1 MQHKTSDQRISD
13 RQEVL
18 TANTLI
24 EEQPIS
30 EAAAELVFNS
40 RQNISKILSQED
52 KSSS

>member
-18 TANTLI
+18 TANSLI

-30 EAAAELVFNS
+30 KAAAELVFNS

-52 KSSS
+52 KGSS